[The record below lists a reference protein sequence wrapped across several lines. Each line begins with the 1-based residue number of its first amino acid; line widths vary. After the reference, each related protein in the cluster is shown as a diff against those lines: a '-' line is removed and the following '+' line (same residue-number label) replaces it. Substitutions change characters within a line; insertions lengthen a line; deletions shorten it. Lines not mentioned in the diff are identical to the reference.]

1 MAKGIESVVTNIS
14 RQLGTLEVAIDQIYY
29 GDPLKT
35 SGGIKLPGATKNING
50 VLPLA
55 QEIAKYD
62 LCNILSTT
70 LQNIKLDS
78 TGSALG
84 KKLDKVKEQAQ
95 KLSNQIDTSKLSAA
109 VIKNPEK
116 RDALL
121 KSINELSDSID
132 SEVATISPQIVV
144 TKNYIDDIVGSITN
158 MSIGKDNLNQVPNAD
173 VQKILSGIQGVRSTL
188 DNLAN
193 LGTAQDLINLA
204 SKIPGLNLASQIQ
217 DLQKAI
223 NPAQIIPALRQV
235 ATLLKSINQIGLKI
249 VSYLNILQI
258 VGKVLDILVKVLT
271 VVIAI
276 LQAIAIPGLA
286 IVTTIT
292 TKLATTV
299 ESIKRQV
306 LAASKV
312 VKEIQALIDLI
323 YNFTIGV
330 LGKISELQA
339 AIESIIYNL
348 ETCKVTENS
357 PALQDL
363 KDSKAVLTNTATN
376 LQTFVKDYASVDR
389 NQQSYGS
396 YSLKIVEEELVDSGI
411 KYKRRKAIAL
421 DQRGVLIAETALTF
435 ATDNNILFEEVK
447 LLLQNQGLPIEAEVG
462 GTVQDTY
469 KMLGVTD
476 ATLLTSNAAEIQKE
490 VSTFVDALPGG
501 TSFRRK
507 IQKQIGSSTTQT
519 AQEIKSK
526 ATSNLAGS
534 SSKYPI
540 QAQTQTISTGT
551 KVNSDLLSPSQRAK
565 WQSIS
570 TSPTA
575 PSILKQKANLVL
587 KNDLAAQGEVGISTG
602 RTS

>member
-50 VLPLA
+50 VLPLV

-62 LCNILSTT
+62 LCNIVSTT

-84 KKLDKVKEQAQ
+84 KKLAKVKEQAQ
-95 KLSNQIDTSKLSAA
+95 KLSSQIDTSQLSAA

-116 RDALL
+116 RATLL

-158 MSIGKDNLNQVPNAD
+158 TSIGKDNLNQIPNAD

-204 SKIPGLNLASQIQ
+204 SNIPGLNLASQIQ
-217 DLQKAI
+217 NLQKTI
-223 NPAQIIPALRQV
+223 NPAQIIPALQQIT
-235 ATLLKSINQIGLKI
+235 TLLKGINQIGLKI
-249 VSYLNILQI
+249 AGYLNILQI
-258 VGKVLDILVKVLT
+258 VGKVLDVLVKVFT
-271 VVIAI
+271 VVSTV
-276 LQAIAIPGLA
+276 LSSIAIPGLLT
-286 IVTTIT
+286 VTTIT
-292 TKLATTV
+292 TKLATGV
-299 ESIKRQV
+299 EDIKRQI
-306 LAASKV
+306 LAAKKRVS
-312 VKEIQALIDLI
+312 EIQALIDLI

-330 LGKISELQA
+330 LGKVAELQA
-339 AIESIIYNL
+339 AIEPLIYNL
-348 ETCKVTENS
+348 EICKATENS
-357 PALQDL
+357 PTLQGL
-363 KDSKAVLTNTATN
+363 KDSKAVLSNTAVN
-376 LQTFVKDYASVDR
+376 LKTFVKDYASVDK

-396 YSLKIVEEELVDSGI
+396 YTLKIVEEELVDNGI
-411 KYKRRKAIAL
+411 KYKRRKAVAL
-421 DQRGVLIAETALTF
+421 DQRGVLVAETELTF
-435 ATDNNILFEEVK
+435 ASDNGILFEEIK
-447 LLLQNQGLPIEAEVG
+447 LLLQNSGLPIET
-462 GTVQDTY
+462 GTDIQDTY
-469 KMLGVTD
+469 KALGI
-476 ATLLTSNAAEIQKE
+476 ANEKKLTANAAAVQRE
-490 VSTFVDALPGG
+490 VSSFVDGIKKGG
-501 TSFRRK
+501 KKFRRK
-507 IQKQIGSSTTQT
+507 MQQQLVSSTSQT
-519 AQEIKSK
+519 AQGIRST
-526 ATSNLAGS
+526 ALANLAGS

-551 KVNSDLLSPSQRAK
+551 KVNSNLLTPSQRAK

>member
-1 MAKGIESVVTNIS
+1 MAKGIESVITNIS

-29 GDPLKT
+29 GDPLKK
-35 SGGIKLPGATKNING
+35 SGGIRLPGATKNING

-84 KKLDKVKEQAQ
+84 QKLAKVKEQAQ
-95 KLSNQIDTSKLSAA
+95 KLSNQIDTSQLSAA

-116 RDALL
+116 RATLL
-121 KSINELSDSID
+121 KSINELSNLID
-132 SEVATISPQIVV
+132 SEVATVSPQIVV
-144 TKNYIDDIVGSITN
+144 TKNYIDDVVGSITN
-158 MSIGKDNLNQVPNAD
+158 VSVGKDNLNQIPNAD

-204 SKIPGLNLASQIQ
+204 SNIPDLNLASQIQ
-217 DLQKAI
+217 NLQKII
-223 NPAQIIPALRQV
+223 NPAQLIPALQQIT
-235 ATLLKSINQIGLKI
+235 TLLRGINQIGLKI
-249 VSYLNILQI
+249 VGYLNILQI
-258 VGKVLDILVKVLT
+258 IGKVLDILVKVFT
-271 VVIAI
+271 VVSKV
-276 LQAIAIPGLA
+276 LSSIAIPGLLT
-286 IVTTIT
+286 VTTVT
-292 TKLATTV
+292 TKLASGV
-299 ESIKRQV
+299 ENVKRQI

-312 VKEIQALIDLI
+312 VKEVQSLIDLI
-323 YNFTIGV
+323 YNFTVGV
-330 LGKISELQA
+330 LGKVAELQA
-339 AIESIIYNL
+339 AIEPLVYNL
-348 ETCKVTENS
+348 EVCKATENS
-357 PALQDL
+357 PVLQGL
-363 KDSKAVLTNTATN
+363 KDSKAVLSNTAVN
-376 LQTFVKDYASVDR
+376 LKTFVKDYANVDK
-389 NQQSYGS
+389 NQQNYGS
-396 YSLKIVEEELVDSGI
+396 YTLKIVEEELVDSGI

-421 DQRGVLIAETALTF
+421 DQRGVLVAETELTF
-435 ATDNNILFEEVK
+435 ATDNSVLFEEIK
-447 LLLQNQGLPIEAEVG
+447 LLLQNTGLPIET
-462 GTVQDTY
+462 GTDIQDTY
-469 KMLGVTD
+469 KTLGIANEQKLNT
-476 ATLLTSNAAEIQKE
+476 NAAAVQRE
-490 VSTFVDALPGG
+490 VSSFVDGINKGG
-501 TSFRRK
+501 KKFRRK
-507 IQKQIGSSTTQT
+507 MQQQLVSSTAQT
-519 AQEIKSK
+519 AQGIRS
-526 ATSNLAGS
+526 AALANLAGS

>member
-1 MAKGIESVVTNIS
+1 MAKGIENIITNIS
-14 RQLGTLEVAIDQIYY
+14 RQLGTIEVAIDQIYY

-35 SGGIKLPGATKNING
+35 SGGIRLPGTSKNING
-50 VLPLA
+50 VLPIT

-70 LQNIKLDS
+70 LQNIKIDGVS
-78 TGSALG
+78 SALS

-95 KLSNQIDTSKLSAA
+95 KLSNQIDVSKLSAA

-116 RDALL
+116 RAAILT
-121 KSINELSDSID
+121 SINELSNSID
-132 SEVATISPQIVV
+132 SDVAAISPQIVV

-158 MSIGKDNLNQVPNAD
+158 VSIGKDNLNQIPNAD

-204 SKIPGLNLASQIQ
+204 SNIPGLNLASQIQ
-217 DLQKAI
+217 NLNKAI
-223 NPAQIIPALRQV
+223 NPAQIIPALQQV

-249 VSYLNILQI
+249 LSYLNILQI
-258 VGKVLDILVKVLT
+258 VGKILDILVKVLT
-271 VVIAI
+271 VVTAI
-276 LQAIAIPGLA
+276 LKAIAIPGLA

-292 TKLATTV
+292 TKLATGV
-299 ESIKRQV
+299 EDLKKQI
-306 LAASKV
+306 LAASKI
-312 VKEIQALIDLI
+312 VKEIQSLVDLI
-323 YNFTIGV
+323 YNFTVGV

-348 ETCKVTENS
+348 QICRVTENS
-357 PALQDL
+357 PVLQDL
-363 KDSKAVLTNTATN
+363 KDSKAVLSNTATN
-376 LQTFVKDYASVDR
+376 LQAFVKDYASVDR
-389 NQQSYGS
+389 NQQPYGS
-396 YSLKIVEEELVDSGI
+396 YTLKIVEEELVDSEI

-421 DQRGVLIAETALTF
+421 DQRGVLVAETSLTF
-435 ATDNNILFEEVK
+435 ATDNNILFEEIK
-447 LLLQNQGLPIEAEVG
+447 LLLQNQGLPIEAGVG
-462 GTVQDTY
+462 NAIQDTY

-476 ATLLTSNAAEIQKE
+476 ATQLTSNAAEVQKE
-490 VSTFVDALPGG
+490 VSTFIDALPGG

-507 IQKQIGSSTTQT
+507 IQQQIVSSTTQT

-526 ATSNLAGS
+526 AISNLAGS
-534 SSKYPI
+534 STRYPI

-551 KVNSDLLSPSQRAK
+551 KVNSDLLTPSQRAK

-570 TSPTA
+570 TSTTA
-575 PSILKQKANLVL
+575 PSILKQKANLIL